1 MVALIS
7 YIEDTIIIEVIYAN
21 IIEVVS
27 YLLGKDKTP
36 QTNTNLEFI
45 NSKLCLVTGLTL
57 DGVWIVINFG

>member
-21 IIEVVS
+21 IIEIVL